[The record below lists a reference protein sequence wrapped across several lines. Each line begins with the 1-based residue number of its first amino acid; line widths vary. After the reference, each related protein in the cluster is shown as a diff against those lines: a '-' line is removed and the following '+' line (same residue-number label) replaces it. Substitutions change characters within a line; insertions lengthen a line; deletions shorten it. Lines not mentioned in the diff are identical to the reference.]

1 MSGGGMR
8 ILHISTNREWG
19 GGENQ
24 ILALVRG
31 LNEAGIDV
39 RLAAMRG
46 GALLREAAVLGE
58 MVVPLPSTRI
68 GPVKALMKRL
78 QPDLVH
84 VHDSPGVRA
93 GGRAG
98 RKLGVPVVLSRRVAS
113 PVRRNWF
120 SQRKYS
126 APYFTAVLAVSET
139 VGRVFVATSSYPAER
154 VRVVPDG
161 IDVMALD
168 ALEPDHRL
176 REGLGGI
183 PLVGGIGKLAPKKN
197 WSFLLQ
203 TAAELKGRGVPLRWV
218 VVGDGP
224 ERSRL
229 EGMMDEMGLAGTVQ
243 LMGFRREAQRILKSL
258 DLLFAPSLMEGA
270 GVIVREAMVCRIPS
284 VIVDTPGMM
293 ESLDGHGWVVPAG
306 DPVRAA
312 DAVAEALADGERRR
326 AVIEGA
332 RESALRRFSFEI
344 TLARTLDAYRFI
356 LGR

>member
-1 MSGGGMR
+1 MR
-8 ILHISTNREWG
+8 VLHISTNSEWG

-31 LNEAGIDV
+31 LRGAGEDV
-39 RLAAMRG
+39 RLAARSG
-46 GALLREAAVLGE
+46 GVLLREAAALGDV
-58 MVVPLPSTRI
+58 VVPLSSTSTAAVGTLLR
-68 GPVKALMKRL
+68 RL
-78 QPDLVH
+78 APDLVH

-98 RKLGVPVVLSRRVAS
+98 RKLGIPVVLSRRVAS

-126 APYFTAVLAVSET
+126 APYFAAVLAVSET
-139 VGRVFVATSSYPAER
+139 VGRVFVATSRYPAER

-161 IDVMALD
+161 IDVAALD
-168 ALEPDHRL
+168 ALEPDPRL
-176 REGLGGI
+176 REGLDGV
-183 PLVGGIGKLAPKKN
+183 PLAGGIGKLAPKKN
-197 WSFLLQ
+197 WSFLLR
-203 TAAELKGRGVPLRWV
+203 TAAELKRRGVPLRWV

-229 EGMMDEMGLAGTVQ
+229 EGMVDELGLAGTVR
-243 LMGFRREAQRILKSL
+243 LLGFRREAQRILKSL
-258 DLLFAPSLMEGA
+258 DLLFTPSLMEGA
-270 GVIVREAMVCRIPS
+270 GVIVREAMVSRIPS

-306 DPVRAA
+306 DAVRAA
-312 DAVAEALADGERRR
+312 DAVAEALSDGERRR
-326 AVIEGA
+326 AVTEGA
-332 RESALRRFSFEI
+332 RESALRRFSLEI
-344 TLARTLDAYRFI
+344 TIARTLDTYRFI